1 MQLTRLQLSLI
12 IIIISAIML
21 LLIFFQRKDKY
32 IPPPSEFKGT
42 GTVQVICTYNQYPVN
57 PNSQSFFSNTCTLGS
72 DGFNH
77 SPLGNQCDPD
87 KLHIFNPGFENSPSN
102 IILPQLPAFSE
113 TALNCSMLLQFDLFN
128 ALTGDAFFAIE
139 IWACKLSDLTNDNK
153 DNRLTTYDT
162 STGICSTSPGNTN
175 WSLIHITGMSYSC
188 PSSNLGNCP
197 KLDSTNCLPNTI
209 NTFLPFQLSNEFQ
222 QGCVLDIVLQF
233 QLDPDDLCNITFWPT
248 NKVFMQVTKYL

>member
-1 MQLTRLQLSLI
+1 MQLTRLQLSLII

-21 LLIFFQRKDKY
+21 LLIFFQSKDKY

-87 KLHIFNPGFENSPSN
+87 RLHLFNPGFGNSPSN

-128 ALTGDAFFAIE
+128 ELTADAFFAIE
-139 IWACKLSDLTNDNK
+139 IWACKLSNLTN
-153 DNRLTTYDT
+153 YDT
-162 STGICSTSPGNTN
+162 STGICSTSPVNTN
-175 WSLIHITGMSYSC
+175 WSLILSTGMSYSC

-197 KLDSTNCLPNTI
+197 QLNLTDCLPNTI

-222 QGCVLDIVLQF
+222 QGCVLDVVLQF
-233 QLDPDDLCNITFWPT
+233 TLDPDVLCNITFWPL